1 MDFIDIQVLIEKCVI
16 SILFVSHALQQA
28 CLCCT
33 GTFME
38 MSSVGLKKTER
49 KEINRNVTYF
59 FKRGTNLL

>member
-1 MDFIDIQVLIEKCVI
+1 MDFIDTQVLIEKGVI

-38 MSSVGLKKTER
+38 MSSVGLKKNG
-49 KEINRNVTYF
+49 KKRNQQ
-59 FKRGTNLL
+59 KCNLFL

>member
-1 MDFIDIQVLIEKCVI
+1 MDFIDIQVLIEKGVI

-38 MSSVGLKKTER
+38 MSSVGLKKR
-49 KEINRNVTYF
+49 KEKKSTEM
-59 FKRGTNLL
+59 